1 MPFIKFLL
9 LRNHKCGNL
18 DPDKGFKVVPLGTR
32 GGERWNISV
41 KEAYYLILNII
52 NKLSPPQE
60 SAKSP
65 ILTCVEAKDLVTY
78 LIEKGGKKI

>member
-32 GGERWNISV
+32 GGEKWNISV

-52 NKLSPPQE
+52 NKLFLSPTG
-60 SAKSP
+60 
-65 ILTCVEAKDLVTY
+65 IC
-78 LIEKGGKKI
+78 